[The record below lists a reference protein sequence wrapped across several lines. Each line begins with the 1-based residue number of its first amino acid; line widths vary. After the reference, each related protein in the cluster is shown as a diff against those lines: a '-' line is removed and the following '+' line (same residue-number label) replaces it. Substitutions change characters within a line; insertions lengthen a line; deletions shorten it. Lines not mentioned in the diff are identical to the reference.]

1 MDPGLAGGSEAAPA
15 DPGTPEEANPIDPIT
30 MTRPGR
36 RSRFHHPRDA
46 AHDAAMSADWRRG
59 GRSKPYPAAMD
70 GSSHHDDNPLAAPQ
84 VGSNP
89 SWSRIWIP
97 RLAGAV
103 LVVAAVLSFSAWI
116 WDGTEAFLILLIFT
130 VFLAFA
136 LEPLVRRLETR
147 GMKRGLAA
155 ALVLFGSL
163 ITVTVIMW
171 AFISLLLDQADA
183 IITMIPVWVENV
195 IGWWNEAFGTD
206 IAVPESI
213 ADLAAGLSESLTD
226 WVDDAAAAV
235 VNIGAGIAGA
245 IAQVF
250 TVVFLLYY
258 AMADGGRMRRSILS
272 PLPPG
277 NQRMAAAVW
286 DTSIEKTG
294 SYVYSRLI
302 LGGLSAAFQ
311 AIAFWAIGLDNALA
325 LGVFV
330 GLVSQLIPNIG
341 TIIGGALPVLVGLVQ
356 DPILGLYALIIVTI
370 YQQIE
375 NYVFVPRVTKE
386 TMDLHPAISFSAVI
400 IGANLLGITG
410 LLLALPA
417 TATIQSLVGTY
428 GRRYELIE
436 ELAEG
441 DGLESEAG
449 LDADA
454 TAPE

>member
-1 MDPGLAGGSEAAPA
+1 MSEPDRTQSSSGDSPFSGPEPG
-15 DPGTPEEANPIDPIT
+15 
-30 MTRPGR
+30 
-36 RSRFHHPRDA
+36 
-46 AHDAAMSADWRRG
+46 
-59 GRSKPYPAAMD
+59 
-70 GSSHHDDNPLAAPQ
+70 SH
-84 VGSNP
+84 P
-89 SWSRIWIP
+89 SWSRVWVP

-103 LVVAAVLSFSAWI
+103 LVVAAVLVFAAWI
-116 WDGTEAFLILLIFT
+116 WDGTEAFLILLVFT

-136 LEPLVRRLETR
+136 LEPLVRGLEHR

-155 ALVLFGSL
+155 GLVLFGSL

-171 AFISLLLDQADA
+171 AFVSLLLDQAEA
-183 IITMIPVWVENV
+183 IITQIPVWVENA
-195 IGWWNEAFGTD
+195 IGWWNGVFGTD

-213 ADLAAGLSESLTD
+213 ADLAAGLSEYLTE
-226 WVDDAAAAV
+226 WVDNAASAV

-258 AMADGGRMRRSILS
+258 AMADNARMRRAILS
-272 PLPPG
+272 PLPPE
-277 NQRMAAAVW
+277 NQKMAAVVW
-286 DTSIEKTG
+286 DTSIQKTG

-302 LGGLSAAFQ
+302 LGALSAAFQ

-410 LLLALPA
+410 LLLALPV
-417 TATIQSLVGTY
+417 TATIQSLIGTY
-428 GRRYELIE
+428 GRRYELIDAVADDTGMDE
-436 ELAEG
+436 AGESQ
-441 DGLESEAG
+441 ESE
-449 LDADA
+449 
-454 TAPE
+454 TAE

>member
-1 MDPGLAGGSEAAPA
+1 VSQPDHTQPPSGENPFGGPEPG
-15 DPGTPEEANPIDPIT
+15 
-30 MTRPGR
+30 
-36 RSRFHHPRDA
+36 
-46 AHDAAMSADWRRG
+46 AH
-59 GRSKPYPAAMD
+59 
-70 GSSHHDDNPLAAPQ
+70 
-84 VGSNP
+84 P
-89 SWSRIWIP
+89 SWSRIWVP
-97 RLAGAV
+97 RMAGAV
-103 LVVAAVLSFSAWI
+103 LVIAAVLVFSAWI
-116 WDGTEAFLILLIFT
+116 WDGTEEFLILLIFT

-136 LEPLVRRLETR
+136 LEPLVRSLERR

-155 ALVLFGSL
+155 GLVLFGSL

-171 AFISLLLDQADA
+171 AFVSLLLDQAEA
-183 IITMIPVWVENV
+183 IITQIPVWVEGA
-195 IGWWNEAFGTD
+195 IGWWNGVFGTD

-213 ADLAAGLSESLTD
+213 ADLAAGLSDYLTE
-226 WVDDAAAAV
+226 WVDDAASAV

-245 IAQVF
+245 IAQIF

-258 AMADGGRMRRSILS
+258 AMADNERMRRAILS
-272 PLPPG
+272 PLPPE
-277 NQRMAAAVW
+277 NQKMAAVVW
-286 DTSIEKTG
+286 DTSIQKTG

-302 LGGLSAAFQ
+302 LGGLSAIFQ

-410 LLLALPA
+410 LLLALPV
-417 TATIQSLVGTY
+417 TATIQSLIGTY
-428 GRRYELIE
+428 GRRYELIDSV
-436 ELAEG
+436 AEG
-441 DGLESEAG
+441 TEID
-449 LDADA
+449 DADEA
-454 TAPE
+454 RETEGTE